1 MSYMNRKVSAFFFH
15 RKCFS
20 KMKDFSRLPPIGAV
34 TYTVKVVVSKKWC
47 KIDTLLLHTTNR
59 KYRYVP
65 FPKTVEV
72 IRLLQDLSN
81 AIRRTFVRH
90 LARFQ
95 LTRRVA
101 RPSAIAELLVTKV
114 NTRRYFR
121 L

>member
-1 MSYMNRKVSAFFFH
+1 MNRKVSAFFSSQLF
-15 RKCFS
+15 FENE
-20 KMKDFSRLPPIGAV
+20 RLFKATPPIGAV

-47 KIDTLLLHTTNR
+47 KRDTLLLHTTNR

-114 NTRRYFR
+114 NTHRYFR